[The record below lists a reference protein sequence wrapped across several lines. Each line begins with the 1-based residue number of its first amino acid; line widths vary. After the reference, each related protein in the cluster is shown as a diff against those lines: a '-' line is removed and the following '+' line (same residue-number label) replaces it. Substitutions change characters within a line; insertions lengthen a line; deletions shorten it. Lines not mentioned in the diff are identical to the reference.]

1 MTDYE
6 PVQCLGAGGFG
17 VVFESKN
24 KLDEIHYAV
33 KRVRLPSREEAK
45 KKVMREVKCLA
56 KLDQRNIVRYYSTW
70 LEYPP
75 QGKVEKILKVSLE
88 SIPSPS
94 LSVKIQIMGEKV
106 YFFNPWEEEISLPET
121 RPIRKGFKTEMPL
134 QKTTLQNFCIVN
146 FSQNFSADFLAILNK
161 Y

>member
-75 QGKVEKILKVSLE
+75 QGNLLCKLLK
-88 SIPSPS
+88 
-94 LSVKIQIMGEKV
+94 K
-106 YFFNPWEEEISLPET
+106 SLP
-121 RPIRKGFKTEMPL
+121 KT
-134 QKTTLQNFCIVN
+134 
-146 FSQNFSADFLAILNK
+146 
-161 Y
+161 

>member
-75 QGKVEKILKVSLE
+75 QGNLINIFDKCSILQQTQSQQNHT
-88 SIPSPS
+88 S
-94 LSVKIQIMGEKV
+94 
-106 YFFNPWEEEISLPET
+106 YRNFHFNEFVANALRGNIE
-121 RPIRKGFKTEMPL
+121 
-134 QKTTLQNFCIVN
+134 
-146 FSQNFSADFLAILNK
+146 
-161 Y
+161 

>member
-1 MTDYE
+1 MVEREVPYLVQVEVPVPKTPDTGSSDMTSINFDRSVSTASGSQGGEFVSRYLTDYE

-24 KLDEIHYAV
+24 KLDENHYAV
-33 KRVRLPSREEAK
+33 KRVRLPRHEEAK

-75 QGKVEKILKVSLE
+75 PG
-88 SIPSPS
+88 
-94 LSVKIQIMGEKV
+94 
-106 YFFNPWEEEISLPET
+106 T
-121 RPIRKGFKTEMPL
+121 L
-134 QKTTLQNFCIVN
+134 QKFQ
-146 FSQNFSADFLAILNK
+146 A
-161 Y
+161 

>member
-1 MTDYE
+1 MFVLFFKNQFYDYDFRYLTDYE

-33 KRVRLPSREEAK
+33 KRVRLPSHEEAK

-75 QGKVEKILKVSLE
+75 QGNYL
-88 SIPSPS
+88 
-94 LSVKIQIMGEKV
+94 
-106 YFFNPWEEEISLPET
+106 T
-121 RPIRKGFKTEMPL
+121 RKDLCT
-134 QKTTLQNFCIVN
+134 
-146 FSQNFSADFLAILNK
+146 
-161 Y
+161 

>member
-1 MTDYE
+1 MWFSMIWQFYFFRYLTDYE

-75 QGKVEKILKVSLE
+75 QGKVEKILKVSLK
-88 SIPSPS
+88 SVPSPS
-94 LSVKIQIMGEKV
+94 PSVKIQIMGEKV
-106 YFFNPWEEEISLPET
+106 YFTCKGKTLLGVVNKLLKTKSLMTSPSNVL
-121 RPIRKGFKTEMPL
+121 PYYLK
-134 QKTTLQNFCIVN
+134 
-146 FSQNFSADFLAILNK
+146 
-161 Y
+161 

>member
-1 MTDYE
+1 MYLVTVSMDHTVPGSATINELRENCLSNYNMEGVVFNNLTILFFRYLTDYE

-75 QGKVEKILKVSLE
+75 QGKVEKILKVSL
-88 SIPSPS
+88 
-94 LSVKIQIMGEKV
+94 
-106 YFFNPWEEEISLPET
+106 
-121 RPIRKGFKTEMPL
+121 
-134 QKTTLQNFCIVN
+134 
-146 FSQNFSADFLAILNK
+146 
-161 Y
+161 

>member
-1 MTDYE
+1 MTFFLFFRYLTDYE

-75 QGKVEKILKVSLE
+75 QGNLLSKNIRIFTKKIHKQLKLLIELYSL
-88 SIPSPS
+88 
-94 LSVKIQIMGEKV
+94 
-106 YFFNPWEEEISLPET
+106 N
-121 RPIRKGFKTEMPL
+121 
-134 QKTTLQNFCIVN
+134 
-146 FSQNFSADFLAILNK
+146 
-161 Y
+161 

>member
-75 QGKVEKILKVSLE
+75 QGKKEKILKVSLK
-88 SIPSPS
+88 SILSPSP
-94 LSVKIQIMGEKV
+94 SVKIQILGEKV
-106 YFFNPWEEEISLPET
+106 YFFNPWEEKISTPET
-121 RPIRKGFKTEMPL
+121 RSITKNYIAEFL
-134 QKTTLQNFCIVN
+134 HCQF
-146 FSQNFSADFLAILNK
+146 FSKLFS
-161 Y
+161 